1 MSIQV
6 TAVYSNRGGGVGLYI
21 DDVPKNGG
29 LGGTVKMI
37 TIEAVTE
44 NELFKQDGPPP
55 VTLDKT
61 AAQKLIDTLWD
72 CGLRP
77 SEGSGSAGCLA
88 ATQRHLED
96 MRTLVFQAGDI
107 ADVT

>member
-1 MSIQV
+1 MNIQV
-6 TAVYSNRGGGVGLYI
+6 SAVCVSRGGHIGLYI
-21 DDVPKNGG
+21 DDIPKSGG
-29 LGGTVKMI
+29 LGGTVRQ
-37 TIEAVTE
+37 IEFTE
-44 NELFKQDGPPP
+44 LENKDLFASNVLPP

-61 AAQKLIDTLWD
+61 AAQKLIDELWD

-96 MRTLVFQAGDI
+96 MRTLVFKN
-107 ADVT
+107 